1 MIFWVISVDKFGQNL
16 TQMKLELS
24 YEHRIQNKP
33 DSQLNWMYIARFR
46 ECIIALNETFRKAE
60 TLPQQAIREKY
71 KSEK

>member
-1 MIFWVISVDKFGQNL
+1 MIFWVISVDKFGKNL

-24 YEHRIQNKP
+24 NEHRIQNKP
-33 DSQLNWMYIARFR
+33 DSQLNLMYIARFR